1 MANDNE
7 KLLLLSTF
15 NFEIRLTPSVG
26 YESDKRKPGKFIANG
41 GFQEASGLEVD
52 MDIQEYYEG
61 GRNDAVV
68 RRIGR
73 ARYNNIILK
82 RGMLYSTK
90 NNSQVVK
97 QLWEWFQ
104 NIVSG
109 GPPLRYNG
117 IIEVKDRKGTTVLAK
132 WAFDRGLPA
141 RVRGPELNAKTG
153 EIAIEELHIAHEGL
167 RLL

>member
-1 MANDNE
+1 MAE
-7 KLLLLSTF
+7 EQYSLVSTF
-15 NFEIRLTPSVG
+15 NFEVRLNESLG
-26 YESDKRKPGKFIANG
+26 YPDGKPGKLIANG
-41 GFQEASGLEVD
+41 AFQEVSGLDVE

-73 ARYNNIILK
+73 AKYSNIILK
-82 RGMLYSTK
+82 RGMLYANTA
-90 NNSQVVK
+90 NGEVVK

-109 GPPLRYNG
+109 NPVLRYNG
-117 IIEVKDRKGTTVLAK
+117 IIEVKDRKGTSVLAT

-141 RVRGPELNAKTG
+141 KVKGPELNAKSG